1 MLIKGF
7 DEQINDNIDYYKN
20 LKNNK
25 IELINN

>member
-7 DEQINDNIDYYKN
+7 DEQINDNIDYYKK